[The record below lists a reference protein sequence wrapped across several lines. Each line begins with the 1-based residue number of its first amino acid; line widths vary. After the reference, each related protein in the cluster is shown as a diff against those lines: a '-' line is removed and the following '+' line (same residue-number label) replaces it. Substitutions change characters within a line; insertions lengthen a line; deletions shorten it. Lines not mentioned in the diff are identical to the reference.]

1 MRLYQTAGQQKP
13 SVAQDSTFHWSSN
26 QKNPNANPLDHN
38 TARETLTH
46 AQKSEHRSLN
56 YESSDLLVL
65 TSPKGQAPRTPRTPF
80 SQEAGPQKTSGA
92 LSEDDAA
99 GSPAAWSSPPLP
111 LTLTGVLAS
120 VCPASSLTSVA

>member
-13 SVAQDSTFHWSSN
+13 SVAQDSTFHWSPN

-56 YESSDLLVL
+56 YESSDLLV
-65 TSPKGQAPRTPRTPF
+65 PRAKHPVRHALPP
-80 SQEAGPQKTSGA
+80 QEAGPQKTSGA

-111 LTLTGVLAS
+111 PTLTGLLAS